1 MLIGWS
7 HDLLVGIRTI
17 NDIFTAGIA
26 ITAFSLFLYAL
37 SFNLRDRVART
48 FAIILLCVV
57 AVFTSEALESSA
69 ASADII
75 TIFLRLEWLGIIFLP
90 PAYFQ
95 LSDAILVTTGQP
107 SGRRRRIAVRSLYL
121 VSAIFL
127 LLLGFG
133 YLLGPMVMAGQPA
146 PHLQR
151 TTWTELFTA
160 FYAIT
165 MILAW
170 VNFGR
175 AYRHTLTRSGR
186 RRMIYLLAGATAPAI
201 GSFPYLLYGS
211 FLAENHPYL
220 FWSMALVSNL
230 LVAGLI
236 ILMAYAVAFFGVSW
250 PDRVVKSRLFK
261 WIMRGPVTA
270 SVALGVMT
278 IVRRV
283 GETFGT
289 IYSGAVPAAM
299 VATVLLM
306 EHTITLVAPLWER
319 FIFFG
324 RDRADLE
331 LLQNFEERLITQ
343 NDLRQFLESVL
354 AAVRDHLQSPAAFVA
369 ALDGEELSLVVST
382 KNLPLLKE
390 SNLSEALQVVT
401 HEGNGN
407 GDEYIWGDYWLF
419 PLHSPPETI
428 ESEPAL
434 LGLLGAVRLPDQT
447 IITEQRQAL
456 KLLFQR
462 ASLALQDR
470 HLQKSVF
477 RSLEDLR
484 PQVDIFQR
492 LRAVGRYDSKTNL
505 LEETLPPE
513 SDLSAWVRDALTHYW
528 GGPKLTQNP
537 LLNLQIVQQALDEH
551 NDNSANALR
560 SILRQAMDNVRP
572 EGERRFT
579 GEWIL
584 FNILEMK
591 FVEGRKVR
599 DVATRLAMS
608 EADLY
613 RKQRVAIEEVA
624 RVILEMERQTQ
635 VRINGKEVGQL
646 NGAGSVL
653 RTRITN

>member
-1 MLIGWS
+1 MFNGWIQEV
-7 HDLLVGIRTI
+7 LVGIRTI
-17 NDIFTAGIA
+17 NDILTAGIA

-37 SFNLRDRVART
+37 SFNLRDRVARS

-57 AVFTSEALESSA
+57 VVFTSEALESSA
-69 ASADII
+69 TSPDII
-75 TIFLRLEWLGIIFLP
+75 VLFLRLEWLGVIFLP
-90 PAYFQ
+90 PAY
-95 LSDAILVTTGQP
+95 LHMSDAILVTTGRP
-107 SGRRRRIAVRSLYL
+107 SRGRRRIAVRAMYL
-121 VSAIFL
+121 VSTIFL
-127 LLLGFG
+127 LLLGLG
-133 YLLGPMVMAGQPA
+133 YLLGPMVMTGQPA

-151 TTWTELFTA
+151 TIWTEIFTA
-160 FYAIT
+160 YYAVT

-186 RRMIYLLAGATAPAI
+186 RRMIYLLAGATAPAL

-211 FLAENHPYL
+211 VLAENHPYL
-220 FWSMALVSNL
+220 FWGMALVSNL
-230 LVAGLI
+230 LVGGLI

-270 SVALGVMT
+270 SAALGVMT

-283 GETFGT
+283 GEIFGT

-299 VATVLLM
+299 VTTVLLM

-319 FIFFG
+319 WIFFG
-324 RDRADLE
+324 RDRADLT

-369 ALDGEELSLVVST
+369 ALDGEQLSMVVST
-382 KNLPLLKE
+382 RNLPLLKE

-401 HEGNGN
+401 HAGNGD

-419 PLHSPPETI
+419 PLHQPPETV
-428 ESEPAL
+428 EGEPAL
-434 LGLLGAVRLPDQT
+434 LGLLGAVRRPDQKLLD
-447 IITEQRQAL
+447 EQRQSL
-456 KLLFQR
+456 KLLIRR
-462 ASLALQDR
+462 ASTALQDR
-470 HLQKSVF
+470 RLQKSVF

-484 PQVDIFQR
+484 PQVDMFQR
-492 LRAVGRYDSKTNL
+492 LRAVGRYDSKANL

-513 SDLSAWVRDALTHYW
+513 SDMAAWVRDALTHYW

-537 LLNLQIVQQALDEH
+537 LLNLQIVQQALDDH

-584 FNILEMK
+584 YNILEMK

-599 DVATRLAMS
+599 EVATRLAMS

-624 RVILEMERQTQ
+624 RVVLEMERQTQ
-635 VRINGKEVGQL
+635 GRANGKEVGQA
-646 NGAGSVL
+646 NG
-653 RTRITN
+653 T

>member
-1 MLIGWS
+1 MLNGWL
-7 HDLLVGIRTI
+7 HDLLAGIRTI
-17 NDIFTAGIA
+17 NDILTAGIA

-37 SFNLRDRVART
+37 SFNLRDRVARS

-57 AVFTSEALESSA
+57 VVFTSEALESSA
-69 ASADII
+69 ASPDMIGL
-75 TIFLRLEWLGIIFLP
+75 FLRLEWLGIIFLP
-90 PAYFQ
+90 PAYLH
-95 LSDAILVTTGQP
+95 LSDGILVTTGRP
-107 SGRRRRIAVRSLYL
+107 SRGRRRIAVRLMYF

-127 LLLGFG
+127 LLLGYG

-151 TTWTELFTA
+151 TIWTEIFTA
-160 FYAIT
+160 YYVVT
-165 MILAW
+165 MVLAW
-170 VNFGR
+170 INFGR

-186 RRMIYLLAGATAPAI
+186 RRMIYLLAGATAPAL

-211 FLAENHPYL
+211 ILAENHPYL
-220 FWSMALVSNL
+220 FWGIALVSNL
-230 LVAGLI
+230 LVGGLI
-236 ILMAYAVAFFGVSW
+236 IIMAYAVAFFGVSW

-270 SVALGVMT
+270 SAALGVMT

-283 GETFGT
+283 GEFFGT
-289 IYSGAVPAAM
+289 IYSGAVPTAM
-299 VATVLLM
+299 VTTVLLM
-306 EHTITLVAPLWER
+306 EHTITLVAPIWER
-319 FIFFG
+319 LIFFG
-324 RDRADLE
+324 RDRADLV
-331 LLQNFEERLITQ
+331 LLQNLEERLITQ

-369 ALDGEELSLVVST
+369 ALDGAELSLVVST
-382 KNLPLLKE
+382 RNMPLLKE

-407 GDEYIWGDYWLF
+407 DDEYIWGDYWLF
-419 PLHSPPETI
+419 PLHQPPETV

-434 LGLLGAVRLPDQT
+434 LGLLGAVRRPDQA
-447 IITEQRQAL
+447 ILTEQRQAL
-456 KLLFQR
+456 KLLIQR
-462 ASLALQDR
+462 ASLGLQDR
-470 HLQKSVF
+470 RLQKSVF

-484 PQVDIFQR
+484 PQVDMFQR
-492 LRAVGRYDSKTNL
+492 LRAVGRYDSKTSL

-513 SDLSAWVRDALTHYW
+513 SDMAEWVRDALTHYW

-537 LLNLQIVQQALDEH
+537 LLNLQIVQQALLEH

-560 SILRQAMDNVRP
+560 SLLRQAMDNVRP

-599 DVATRLAMS
+599 EVATRLAMS

-635 VRINGKEVGQL
+635 VRIDGKEVGQV
-646 NGAGSVL
+646 NGA
-653 RTRITN
+653 